1 MEDFIDSKEN
11 WLVLITVSL
20 SAFIITLDS
29 TFMNVSL
36 SYLIVDLNTT
46 LSTVQLIILT
56 YTLTVASLMLFG
68 GKLQDIIGRRKTF
81 ITGAM
86 IYGVGALIATLS
98 INSLMLFLGWS
109 ILEGIGSAFMIPA
122 AVSIITGSY
131 IGEKRTFALGIR
143 TAIAGA
149 AAALGPLI
157 GGFLTSFFSWR
168 YGFALELAVVL
179 VILVLSCKIKQ
190 FTPTMD
196 KSRLD
201 KLGVLLSITGLFVLV
216 LGIWSI
222 NYLRNHYLST
232 GLIIMGILVLIL
244 FVLGETRR
252 IKRNKEPLTD
262 IRFFTNRNF
271 TTGTVNRVLI
281 QMTMA
286 GTIFILPVFLQQIV
300 QADAFTTG
308 LALLPLTF
316 GYLIFSIT
324 SSKLASNL
332 EPRYIISFGF
342 LMAMVASIYLS
353 YQFNLDTTIGQLVP
367 GTFFLGAGMGLSLPL
382 STDVTL
388 SAVPLKKHSDASG
401 LVSTFSNLGS
411 SLGTTVVGIV
421 LIMGLIN
428 GMTSAVSD
436 TFPGQYTT
444 EQIQPQVNGWLEKMS
459 TSNVTELK
467 ANEQSTLSVL
477 VNKTVSEEMKTTFQ
491 FVGLIFFTGFISSL
505 FMRPHN
511 SSKKLKNFHD

>member
-1 MEDFIDSKEN
+1 MDDSIDSKES

-36 SYLIVDLNTT
+36 SYIIGDLNTT

-81 ITGAM
+81 ITGAV
-86 IYGVGALIATLS
+86 IYGIGAFIATLS
-98 INSLMLFLGWS
+98 LNSMMLFVGWS
-109 ILEGIGSAFMIPA
+109 ILEGVGSAFMIPA
-122 AVSIITGSY
+122 VISIITGSY
-131 IGEKRTFALGIR
+131 LGEKRTFALGVR
-143 TAIAGA
+143 TAIAGG

-157 GGFLTSFFSWR
+157 GGFLTSFLSWR
-168 YGFALELAVVL
+168 YGFALELAIVL
-179 VILVLSCKIKQ
+179 LVLVLSRKIKH
-190 FTPTMD
+190 FPPTLD
-196 KSRLD
+196 KSELD
-201 KLGVLLSITGLFVLV
+201 KLGILLSGTGFFALV

-222 NYLRNHYLST
+222 NFLKNHFLSI
-232 GLIIMGILVLIL
+232 GLIIMGILILIL
-244 FVLGETRR
+244 FVIGENRR
-252 IKRNKEPLTD
+252 IKINKEPLTD

-286 GTIFILPVFLQQIV
+286 GTIFILPVFLQQII

-308 LALLPLTF
+308 LALLPLTL

-324 SSKLASNL
+324 SSKLASNF
-332 EPRYIISFGF
+332 EPRYIISSGF
-342 LMAMVASIYLS
+342 LMAMVASIFLS
-353 YQFNLDTTIGQLVP
+353 YQFNLYTSIWQLVP

-411 SLGTTVVGIV
+411 SMGTAVVGIV

-428 GMTSAVSD
+428 GMTTAVTD
-436 TFPGQYTT
+436 TFPEQYTP

-459 TSNVTELK
+459 ASNVTELK
-467 ANEQSTLSVL
+467 AHEQSHLSVL
-477 VNKTVSEEMKTTFQ
+477 VNVTVNEEMKTTFQ
-491 FVGLIFFTGFISSL
+491 FVGLIFLAGFISSL
-505 FMRPHN
+505 FMKPLN
-511 SSKKLKNFHD
+511 SSKHQKFS